1 MNRLTQY
8 RDNVCPLRW
17 EFQFAAERAL
27 LMVLPQI
34 DHFRVM
40 AHYMTPEEIAEAK
53 TVINRESKNGNS
65 D

>member
-34 DHFRVM
+34 DAMRPKHD
-40 AHYMTPEEIAEAK
+40 HQAELEALELQEL
-53 TVINRESKNGNS
+53 ESGNG
-65 D
+65 DTR